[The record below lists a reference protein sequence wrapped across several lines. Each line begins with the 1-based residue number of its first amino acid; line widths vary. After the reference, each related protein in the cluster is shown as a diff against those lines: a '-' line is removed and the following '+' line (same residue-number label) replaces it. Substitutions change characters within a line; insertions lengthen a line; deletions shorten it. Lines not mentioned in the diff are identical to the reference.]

1 MKKTVPVK
9 GQAYLNDGVISYAPK
24 GTFDVDIDELDR
36 IIKDTK
42 ERSKKF
48 MKAYR
53 ERVAERESEK
63 HEFIAT
69 DAYNARLFD
78 YPTGQHITLY
88 NKAVQTG
95 YKNKK
100 LSKSYQN
107 ENRTTDEE
115 NHCIKVSL
123 GKTKNTIYNIS
134 RSNVWKWFI
143 TLTLSSQKVDRSDYD
158 QVVKKLTTFLNN
170 LQKRHCPNLKYL
182 IVPELHADKT
192 NYHFHGLLA
201 DCDDLEFVFNGHF
214 DDTGKPVFNIPQWS
228 YGFTTATLVED
239 TARASSYITKYV
251 TKESEQYLKNKHR
264 YYTNRNTLRTLPE
277 KLVVDDTVDFIKT
290 YADDIT
296 FMKDVTI
303 KPANRKCTYLEMPY
317 NNNPTKKGKN
327 QDNLK

>member
-9 GQAYLNDGVISYAPK
+9 GQAYLNNGVISYALK
-24 GTFDVDIDELDR
+24 GAFDVDIGE
-36 IIKDTK
+36 IEQGIKDTK
-42 ERSKKF
+42 ERSKEF
-48 MKAYR
+48 MKAYH
-53 ERVAERESEK
+53 ERVAQREKDK
-63 HEFIAT
+63 HEFTAT
-69 DAYNARLFD
+69 GAYNARLFD
-78 YPTGQHITLY
+78 YPTGQHVTLY
-88 NKAVQTG
+88 DNAVQTG
-95 YKNKK
+95 FKNEK

-123 GKTKNTIYNIS
+123 GKTKNTIYNIA

-170 LQKRHCPNLKYL
+170 LQKRYCPDLKYL

-201 DCDDLEFVFNGHF
+201 ECDELEFVFSGHF

-264 YYTNRNTLRTLPE
+264 YYTNRNTLRTPPE
-277 KLVVDDTVDFIKT
+277 KLVVSDTVDFIKT

-296 FMKDVTI
+296 YMKDVTI
-303 KPANRKCTYLEMPY
+303 KPAYRKCTYLEMPY
-317 NNNPTKKGKN
+317 NNKPKEGKQN
-327 QDNLK
+327 E